1 MITYDPKNWI
11 RILLDFPRSPVFRT
25 LGLDVVGAGI
35 DEALVVWVE
44 TDLIRV
50 AVPLGP
56 AFLSIDIKQFVM
68 LYALVMPFGLVREFG
83 YGTVIACMFTFFA
96 TMGLELLAT
105 EIEEP
110 FGTDIN
116 DLPLDTLTGIIARD
130 VGLILAPASDG
141 ISPVPERGFPTGV
154 THPAP

>member
-1 MITYDPKNWI
+1 MELPSPP
-11 RILLDFPRSPVFRT
+11 LLQ
-25 LGLDVVGAGI
+25 GI
-35 DEALVVWVE
+35 DDVLGGCER
-44 TDLIRV
+44 IRNT
-50 AVPLGP
+50 PIP
-56 AFLSIDIKQFVM
+56 FSYSSYIKQFVM

-116 DLPLDTLTGIIARD
+116 DPPLDTLTGIIARD
-130 VGLILAPASDG
+130 VGVILSADSTNPGTPATAMASA
-141 ISPVPERGFPTGV
+141 SSAR
-154 THPAP
+154 